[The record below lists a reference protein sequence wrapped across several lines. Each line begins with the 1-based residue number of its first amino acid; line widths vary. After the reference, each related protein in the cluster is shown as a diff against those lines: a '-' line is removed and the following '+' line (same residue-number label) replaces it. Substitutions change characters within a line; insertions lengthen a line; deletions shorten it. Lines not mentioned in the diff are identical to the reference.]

1 MAYDTLVLL
10 KHQATSTNST
20 DNILIELDQFNTK
33 YLLCNEEVTI
43 FIFDLLAN
51 LEPSFT
57 FLVSFFK
64 FRLTKAP
71 NIVHCI

>member
-1 MAYDTLVLL
+1 MANDTLVLL
-10 KHQATSTNST
+10 KHQAISTYST

-33 YLLCNEEVTI
+33 YLLCNETVTI
-43 FIFDLLAN
+43 FIFDLLAY

-64 FRLTKAP
+64 FRLTKAL
-71 NIVHCI
+71 IFVHCI